1 MADMLEQADEVQ
13 ETLGRRYGTPDI
25 DEDELL
31 EAELE
36 ALRKWAMNPCDET
49 LGDEMLG
56 DEDSSYLDYA
66 IKAPSAPDREPGA
79 ESLNVVCQ
87 FLYFFTVL
95 LILNCF

>member
-49 LGDEMLG
+49 LGDEMDVRHSG
-56 DEDSSYLDYA
+56 PVIQARSIQA
-66 IKAPSAPDREPGA
+66 QG
-79 ESLNVVCQ
+79 LNVV
-87 FLYFFTVL
+87 
-95 LILNCF
+95 

>member
-36 ALRKWAMNPCDET
+36 ALRKWAMHPCDET

-66 IKAPSAPDREPGA
+66 IKAPSAPDRESGA